1 MTVIKAVMYGAG
13 NIGRGFIGAL
23 LSQIGYEVVF
33 IDANVSIVNLI
44 NEKKKYVQEIVG
56 DKPEEILITGVR
68 AVNGT
73 DRAAVAAE
81 IADAD
86 ILATALGAAVLPK
99 VVPIIA
105 DGLEQRW
112 QNNPDNKLDLLICE
126 NLMNADRYLNDL
138 LKKELNAPYD
148 TLMDANLGLVETS
161 IGRMVPVMND
171 ETREKDPLRICVE
184 AYDYLPVDRSAVKG
198 DLPNYPKLL
207 PYQPF
212 GFYLERKLYLHNMG
226 HAETAYL
233 GQLAGYEKIGDA
245 VSDPSIRFFVE
256 NAMIES
262 ALAISRKY
270 NISFDL
276 LKPHIDDLIYRFG
289 NRELGDT
296 TERVGR
302 DPIRK
307 LKPEDRLVGAARN
320 AEQQGFK
327 PVYLSL
333 AIASALNQL
342 SREKNVKPENL
353 LREIC
358 EIDPEE
364 MLGIRT
370 LLFLNELQKKEID
383 WGEITELAGKLGYKD
398 RGMIP

>member
-171 ETREKDPLRICVE
+171 ETRE
-184 AYDYLPVDRSAVKG
+184 
-198 DLPNYPKLL
+198 
-207 PYQPF
+207 
-212 GFYLERKLYLHNMG
+212 
-226 HAETAYL
+226 
-233 GQLAGYEKIGDA
+233 
-245 VSDPSIRFFVE
+245 
-256 NAMIES
+256 
-262 ALAISRKY
+262 
-270 NISFDL
+270 
-276 LKPHIDDLIYRFG
+276 
-289 NRELGDT
+289 
-296 TERVGR
+296 
-302 DPIRK
+302 
-307 LKPEDRLVGAARN
+307 
-320 AEQQGFK
+320 
-327 PVYLSL
+327 
-333 AIASALNQL
+333 
-342 SREKNVKPENL
+342 
-353 LREIC
+353 
-358 EIDPEE
+358 
-364 MLGIRT
+364 
-370 LLFLNELQKKEID
+370 
-383 WGEITELAGKLGYKD
+383 
-398 RGMIP
+398 

>member
-1 MTVIKAVMYGAG
+1 
-13 NIGRGFIGAL
+13 
-23 LSQIGYEVVF
+23 
-33 IDANVSIVNLI
+33 
-44 NEKKKYVQEIVG
+44 
-56 DKPEEILITGVR
+56 
-68 AVNGT
+68 
-73 DRAAVAAE
+73 
-81 IADAD
+81 
-86 ILATALGAAVLPK
+86 
-99 VVPIIA
+99 
-105 DGLEQRW
+105 
-112 QNNPDNKLDLLICE
+112 
-126 NLMNADRYLNDL
+126 
-138 LKKELNAPYD
+138 
-148 TLMDANLGLVETS
+148 
-161 IGRMVPVMND
+161 MVPVMND

-233 GQLAGYEKIGDA
+233 GQLAGYEKICDA